1 MTIRFWSSSYDRHCR
16 RLFRPPSQVFRKGGH
31 LRNSHV
37 PDDDDDET
45 MMRLIQ
51 NDDIDHD
58 IQSFDEMIQRV
69 RRNEITLLRLG
80 WTDSDYF
87 SNHHHQ
93 HHHHDAHHHAPCH
106 SALATLEWAL
116 RMNRSV
122 RSISLGW
129 RLSPKILFYILTAI
143 TYEGI
148 PLYQLRHI
156 KIVVLENE
164 LSETFLPDTI
174 LTDLFHRQQKLISID
189 LRSVQVSKVL
199 LQQRQEQSQP
209 SEQQHRNNSLLTA
222 TTTSINEAM
231 AKKSMLT
238 LAAAHK
244 SHPPSPSHPGS
255 VILHCILQQYQK
267 LARLKSLS
275 LIDCGVTGDIAI
287 ELAQF
292 IHIRG
297 GIAALSLRNNRQL
310 SVTTKVGQN
319 GIRIICQAPI
329 LQTLDLSLCDLDP
342 TDIVNVAH
350 GIAARTYPIGEIML
364 TGNYLMDAVGLNA
377 LMEPMC
383 SQKMLVLNVSYCNIT
398 ASRLV
403 KVFHTLAEMKS
414 YNTLLR
420 RVVLCG
426 AQFANDAATLALQH
440 LLLSDCPIRSLDL
453 RDQPEPKHLS
463 SQQIIRIGHAMHFNY
478 DIEEVLFDH
487 RSPELSDDPMWT
499 ALRFYQQLNQV
510 GRRIV
515 RTPLRPPQPMI
526 VSSRAMLHQHLNRSM
541 RHLVTGNTATTTDWY
556 RVLEKAREVDSL
568 DVLYWIVRHSGVN
581 LFHNR

>member
-1 MTIRFWSSSYDRHCR
+1 MRFWSSSYDRHRR
-16 RLFRPPSQVFRKGGH
+16 RLFRPPVSQVFRKGGH
-31 LRNSHV
+31 LPNNQV
-37 PDDDDDET
+37 LDDDDDES

-58 IQSFDEMIQRV
+58 IQSFDEMIHRL

-87 SNHHHQ
+87 SYHHN
-93 HHHHDAHHHAPCH
+93 HDAHHHTAPCH

-116 RMNRSV
+116 RVNRSV

-143 TYEGI
+143 TYDGI

-199 LQQRQEQSQP
+199 LQQHQQEQKSQP
-209 SEQQHRNNSLLTA
+209 SEQPHKNNSLFTA
-222 TTTSINEAM
+222 TTASTNEAM
-231 AKKSMLT
+231 AKRSKLT
-238 LAAAHK
+238 VASAQK
-244 SHPPSPSHPGS
+244 SPSHPGS
-255 VILHCILQQYQK
+255 VIMHCVLQQYQQ
-267 LARLKSLS
+267 LSRLKSLS

-297 GIAALSLRNNRQL
+297 GIAALSLRNNRRL
-310 SVTTKVGQN
+310 SVTSKAGQN

-329 LQTLDLSLCDLDP
+329 LQTLDLSLCDIDP

-350 GIAARTYPIGEIML
+350 GIAARTYPIGEILL
-364 TGNYLMDAVGLNA
+364 TGNFRMDAVGLNA
-377 LMEPMC
+377 LMEPLC
-383 SQKMLVLNVSYCNIT
+383 CQKMLVLNLSYCNIT
-398 ASRLV
+398 ANRLV
-403 KVFHTLAEMKS
+403 KLFHTLAEMKS
-414 YNTLLR
+414 HNTLLR

-426 AQFANDAATLALQH
+426 AQFANDAATMALQH

-453 RDQPEPKHLS
+453 RDQPEPKPLS
-463 SQQIIRIGHAMHFNY
+463 SQQISRIVHAMHFNY

-487 RSPELSDDPMWT
+487 RRPELINDPMWN

-515 RTPLRPPQPMI
+515 RPSLHPRQPMI
-526 VSSRAMLHQHLNRSM
+526 ESSQAMLHQHLNRSM
-541 RHLVTGNTATTTDWY
+541 RHLVTGNSATAMDWY
-556 RVLEKAREVDSL
+556 CVLDKAREVDSL

-581 LFHNR
+581 IFYNR